1 MSSGEFWKEV
11 GIVALGFLPPA
22 NDVAGLLGMKLY

>member
-11 GIVALGFLPPA
+11 GIAALGFLP
-22 NDVAGLLGMKLY
+22 VLLMIWLAFWA